1 MHIDVAPYADGDHAA
16 EVRILDGGETIDG
29 VDLPAVEEDEAI
41 VLVAGGRLGDDKF
54 PFQLFVR
61 RGAERQ
67 SKEGTVGLLFAN
79 ASPDLPS
86 VTLLDARTGE
96 VVAET
101 LAFGEMTGYRA
112 FDPANGLVLEV
123 RPQTTDT
130 GPLRFGFDLTGY
142 VSRALTMLVC
152 DHVLVAF
159 DDEGQRIDGEPLD

>member
-1 MHIDVAPYADGDHAA
+1 MRLLEPTAFDVTTGEVVWTHVRTYPDDIGASEAYPRHRGVSIYGDVIYWGTADSF
-16 EVRILDGGETIDG
+16 
-29 VDLPAVEEDEAI
+29 
-41 VLVAGGRLGDDKF
+41 LVA
-54 PFQLFVR
+54 
-61 RGAERQ
+61 
-67 SKEGTVGLLFAN
+67 
-79 ASPDLPS
+79 
-86 VTLLDARTGE
+86 LDARTGE